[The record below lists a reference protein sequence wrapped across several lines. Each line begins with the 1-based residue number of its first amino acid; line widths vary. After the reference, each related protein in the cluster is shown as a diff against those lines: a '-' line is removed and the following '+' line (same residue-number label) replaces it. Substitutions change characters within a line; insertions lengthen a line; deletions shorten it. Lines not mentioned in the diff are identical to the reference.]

1 MEGRDL
7 ALLTDLYELTM
18 MQGYFETGSYKK
30 QVVFDLFYRKNPSGN
45 GYAIAAG
52 LQQAIEYI
60 CNLRFTED
68 DITYLDGLGLFSA
81 DFIDYL
87 RDFRFTGEIYAIP
100 EGTVVFPHEPLMR
113 VKAPIVEAQL
123 VETALLNIIN
133 HQSLIATKAAR
144 VVWAAQGDPVMEF
157 GLRRAQGPD
166 AGTLGARAAVIG
178 GCCGTSNVL
187 TGKQFG
193 VPVKGTHAHSWVM
206 SFPDELTAFREYA
219 RLFPDACLLLV
230 DTYNTLESGV
240 PNAIKVF
247 KEMQAKGI
255 ELKNYGI
262 RLDSGDLAYLS
273 KQAKA
278 MLEEAGFADAVI
290 SASSDLDEN
299 LIASLKLQG
308 AKISLWGV
316 GTKLITSDDCPAFGG
331 VYKLAAEEDENGKF
345 IPKIKLSNN
354 PEKVTN
360 PGIKKVF
367 RIYEKST
374 GKIKADLIALDDET
388 IDETKPLAIYD
399 SNAKWKNMRLEPGTY
414 RVRELLVPV
423 FIDGKQVYE
432 SPATMDIQA
441 YCNQEKASLWDEH
454 LRLNNPHI
462 VPVDL
467 SDKLTQLKKK
477 LIATKSKRK
486 VKKQKKGKFLG
497 KGIQVFFD
505 CISVFLQNRIC
516 LHRKEGIPS
525 LPAVYPKEFQRERH
539 VRDRLWLRRRYI
551 HRWYIHIFSYC
562 NAPFFM
568 ICSYSIPKDALFQ
581 DIF

>member
-1 MEGRDL
+1 MVLQKNGAKLGILYADYKKSLNLFDFFGEVVYNQTVYESTGRILSVVKVKEIEMEGRDL

-60 CNLRFTED
+60 RNLRFTED
-68 DITYLDGLGLFSA
+68 DIAYLEGLGLFSA

-87 RDFRFTGEIYAIP
+87 KDFRFTGEIYAIP

-219 RLFPDACLLLV
+219 RLFPNACLLLV

-273 KQAKA
+273 KKAKA
-278 MLEEAGFADAVI
+278 MLEEAGFPDAVI

-331 VYKLAAEEDENGKF
+331 VYKLAAEEDDNGKF

-354 PEKVTN
+354 PDKVTN

-388 IDETKPLAIYD
+388 IDESKPLAIYD

-414 RVRELLVPV
+414 RVRELLVPIFV
-423 FIDGKQVYE
+423 DGKQVYE

-467 SDKLTQLKKK
+467 SDKLMQLKTK
-477 LIATKSKRK
+477 LIDNMSKR
-486 VKKQKKGKFLG
+486 
-497 KGIQVFFD
+497 
-505 CISVFLQNRIC
+505 
-516 LHRKEGIPS
+516 
-525 LPAVYPKEFQRERH
+525 
-539 VRDRLWLRRRYI
+539 
-551 HRWYIHIFSYC
+551 
-562 NAPFFM
+562 
-568 ICSYSIPKDALFQ
+568 
-581 DIF
+581 